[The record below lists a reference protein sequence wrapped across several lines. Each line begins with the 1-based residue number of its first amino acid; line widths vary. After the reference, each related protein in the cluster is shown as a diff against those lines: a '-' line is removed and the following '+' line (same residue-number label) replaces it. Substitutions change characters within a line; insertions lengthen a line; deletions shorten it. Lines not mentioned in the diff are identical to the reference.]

1 MNKIVIIG
9 NLTGTPELRVTQS
22 GVSVCQ
28 FTVAVNGRRKDD
40 GATFF
45 RVTAWR
51 ALGETCHKYL
61 DKGRE
66 VMVCGAVSASERTGR
81 DGRPRA
87 SLEVTAED
95 VEFLSAAGDAANH
108 AGDMQEAEHEQAS
121 TGNGFEAVETE
132 DLPF

>member
-9 NLTGTPELRVTQS
+9 NLTGAPELRVTQS

-28 FTVAVNGRRKDD
+28 FTVAVNGKRKDD

-61 DKGRE
+61 DRGRK
-66 VMVCGAVSASERTGR
+66 VMVCGAVSASAYTGR
-81 DGRPRA
+81 DGKPRA

-95 VEFLSAAGDAANH
+95 VEFLSAMGHD
-108 AGDMQEAEHEQAS
+108 EQAAQAEPAQHQG
-121 TGNGFEAVETE
+121 TEGGFTAVETE

>member
-1 MNKIVIIG
+1 MNKIIIIG
-9 NLTGTPELRVTQS
+9 NLTGAPELRVTQS

-28 FTVAVNGRRKDD
+28 FTVAVNSKRKDD

-61 DKGRE
+61 DRGRK
-66 VMVCGAVSASERTGR
+66 VMVCGAVSASAYTGR
-81 DGRPRA
+81 DGKPRA

-95 VEFLSAAGDAANH
+95 VEFLSSMGHDAQAA
-108 AGDMQEAEHEQAS
+108 QAEPAQHQGTE
-121 TGNGFEAVETE
+121 GGFTAVETE

>member
-28 FTVAVNGRRKDD
+28 FTVAVNGKRKDD

-61 DKGRE
+61 DRGRK
-66 VMVCGAVSASERTGR
+66 VMVCGAVSASAYTGR
-81 DGRPRA
+81 DGKPRA

-95 VEFLSAAGDAANH
+95 VEFLSSMGHDAQAA
-108 AGDMQEAEHEQAS
+108 QEEHTQQQGTE
-121 TGNGFEAVETE
+121 GGFMEVETE

>member
-1 MNKIVIIG
+1 MNKIIIIG
-9 NLTGTPELRVTQS
+9 NLTGAPELRVTQN

-28 FTVAVNGRRKDD
+28 FTVAVNGKRKDD

-61 DKGRE
+61 DKGRK
-66 VMVCGAVSASERTGR
+66 VMVCGAVSASAYTGR
-81 DGRPRA
+81 DGKPRA

-95 VEFLSAAGDAANH
+95 VEFLSSMGHDAQAA
-108 AGDMQEAEHEQAS
+108 QAEPTQQQGTE
-121 TGNGFEAVETE
+121 GGFTAVETE

>member
-9 NLTGTPELRVTQS
+9 NLTGAPELRVTQS
-22 GVSVCQ
+22 GVSVCE
-28 FTVAVNGRRKDD
+28 FTVAVNSRRKDD

-61 DKGRE
+61 DKGRK
-66 VMVCGAVSASERTGR
+66 VMVCGAVSASAYTGR
-81 DGRPRA
+81 DGKPRA

-95 VEFLSAAGDAANH
+95 VEFLSSASGDSQQQSAP
-108 AGDMQEAEHEQAS
+108 EA
-121 TGNGFEAVETE
+121 NGFTPIDAGN

>member
-22 GVSVCQ
+22 GVSVCE
-28 FTVAVNGRRKDD
+28 FTVAVNCRRKED

-45 RVTAWR
+45 RVTVWR

-61 DKGRE
+61 DKGRK
-66 VMVCGAVSASERTGR
+66 VMVCGAVSASAYTGR
-81 DGRPRA
+81 DGKPRA

-95 VEFLSAAGDAANH
+95 VEFLSAMGHDA
-108 AGDMQEAEHEQAS
+108 QSEQAE
-121 TGNGFEAVETE
+121 TAQQHDTEGGFTAVETE

>member
-61 DKGRE
+61 DRGRK
-66 VMVCGAVSASERTGR
+66 VMVCGAVSASAYTGR
-81 DGRPRA
+81 DGKPRA

-95 VEFLSAAGDAANH
+95 VEFLSSMGHDAQAA
-108 AGDMQEAEHEQAS
+108 QEETAQQQGTE
-121 TGNGFEAVETE
+121 GGFTAVETE

>member
-28 FTVAVNGRRKDD
+28 FTVAVNGKRKDD

-61 DKGRE
+61 DRGRK
-66 VMVCGAVSASERTGR
+66 VMVCGAVSASAYTGR
-81 DGRPRA
+81 DGKPRA

-95 VEFLSAAGDAANH
+95 VEFLSAMGHDAQA
-108 AGDMQEAEHEQAS
+108 EQAEPAQQHD
-121 TGNGFEAVETE
+121 TDGGFTAVETE

>member
-9 NLTGTPELRVTQS
+9 NLTGAPELRVTQS

-61 DKGRE
+61 DRGRK
-66 VMVCGAVSASERTGR
+66 VMVCGAVSASAYTGR
-81 DGRPRA
+81 DGKPRA
-87 SLEVTAED
+87 SIEVTAED
-95 VEFLSAAGDAANH
+95 VEFLSSASGDSQQQSAPE
-108 AGDMQEAEHEQAS
+108 D
-121 TGNGFEAVETE
+121 NGFTPIDAGN

>member
-1 MNKIVIIG
+1 MNKIIIIG

-61 DKGRE
+61 DRGRK
-66 VMVCGAVSASERTGR
+66 VMVCGTVSASAYTGR
-81 DGRPRA
+81 DGKPRA
-87 SLEVTAED
+87 SIEVTAED
-95 VEFLSAAGDAANH
+95 VEFLSAMVHDAQA
-108 AGDMQEAEHEQAS
+108 AQEEPAQQHDTE
-121 TGNGFEAVETE
+121 GGFTAVETE

>member
-9 NLTGTPELRVTQS
+9 NLTGSPELRVTQS

-40 GATFF
+40 VSTFF

-61 DKGRE
+61 DKGRK
-66 VMVCGAVSASERTGR
+66 VMVCGAVSASAYTGR
-81 DGRPRA
+81 DGKPRA

-95 VEFLSAAGDAANH
+95 VEFLSPASGESQQQSAPDA
-108 AGDMQEAEHEQAS
+108 
-121 TGNGFEAVETE
+121 NGFTPIDAGNE
-132 DLPF
+132 LPF

>member
-61 DKGRE
+61 DKGRK
-66 VMVCGAVSASERTGR
+66 VMVCGAVSASAYTGR
-81 DGRPRA
+81 DGKPRA

-95 VEFLSAAGDAANH
+95 VEFLSAMGHDAQA
-108 AGDMQEAEHEQAS
+108 AHEETAQQNE
-121 TGNGFEAVETE
+121 TEGGFTAVETE

>member
-1 MNKIVIIG
+1 MNKIIIIG
-9 NLTGTPELRVTQS
+9 NLTGTPELRMTQS

-61 DKGRE
+61 DRGRK
-66 VMVCGAVSASERTGR
+66 VMVCGAVSASAYTGR
-81 DGRPRA
+81 DGKPRA
-87 SLEVTAED
+87 SLEVTADD
-95 VEFLSAAGDAANH
+95 VEFLSSASGDSQQQSAP
-108 AGDMQEAEHEQAS
+108 EA
-121 TGNGFEAVETE
+121 NGFTPIDDGDE
-132 DLPF
+132 LPF

>member
-22 GVSVCQ
+22 GVSVCE
-28 FTVAVNGRRKDD
+28 FTVAVNSRRKDD

-61 DKGRE
+61 DKGRK
-66 VMVCGAVSASERTGR
+66 VMVCGAVSASAYTGR
-81 DGRPRA
+81 DGKPRA

-95 VEFLSAAGDAANH
+95 VEFLSSASGDSQQQSAPKA
-108 AGDMQEAEHEQAS
+108 
-121 TGNGFEAVETE
+121 NGFTPIDAVDEV
-132 DLPF
+132 PF

>member
-61 DKGRE
+61 DRGRK
-66 VMVCGAVSASERTGR
+66 VMVCGAVSASAYTGR
-81 DGRPRA
+81 DGKPRA

-95 VEFLSAAGDAANH
+95 VEFLSAMGHDAQA
-108 AGDMQEAEHEQAS
+108 AQAEPEQQHD
-121 TGNGFEAVETE
+121 TEGGFTAIEPDE

>member
-9 NLTGTPELRVTQS
+9 NLTGAPELRVTQN

-28 FTVAVNGRRKDD
+28 FTVAVNGRRKED

-45 RVTAWR
+45 RATAWR

-61 DKGRE
+61 DKGRK
-66 VMVCGAVSASERTGR
+66 VMVCGAVSASAYTGR
-81 DGRPRA
+81 DGKPRA

-95 VEFLSAAGDAANH
+95 VEFLSSMGHDAQAA
-108 AGDMQEAEHEQAS
+108 QAEPAQQQDTE
-121 TGNGFEAVETE
+121 GGFTAVETE

>member
-28 FTVAVNGRRKDD
+28 FTVAVNGKRKDD

-61 DKGRE
+61 DKGRK
-66 VMVCGAVSASERTGR
+66 VMVCGAVSASAYSGR
-81 DGRPRA
+81 DGKPRA

-95 VEFLSAAGDAANH
+95 VEFLSAMGHDAQAAQEEH
-108 AGDMQEAEHEQAS
+108 AQHQGTE
-121 TGNGFEAVETE
+121 GGFTAVETE

>member
-45 RVTAWR
+45 RVTVWR

-61 DKGRE
+61 DKGRK
-66 VMVCGAVSASERTGR
+66 VMVCGAVSASAYTGR
-81 DGRPRA
+81 DGKPRA
-87 SLEVTAED
+87 SLDVTAED
-95 VEFLSAAGDAANH
+95 VEFLSAASGDSQKQSAP
-108 AGDMQEAEHEQAS
+108 E
-121 TGNGFEAVETE
+121 TNGFTPIDAGNE
-132 DLPF
+132 LPF

>member
-9 NLTGTPELRVTQS
+9 NLTGAPELRVTQS

-28 FTVAVNGRRKDD
+28 FTVAVNGRRKED

-61 DKGRE
+61 DKGRK
-66 VMVCGAVSASERTGR
+66 VMVCGAVSASAYTGR
-81 DGRPRA
+81 DGKPRA
-87 SLEVTAED
+87 SIDVTAED
-95 VEFLSAAGDAANH
+95 VEFLSAASGDSQQQSAPDA
-108 AGDMQEAEHEQAS
+108 
-121 TGNGFEAVETE
+121 NGFTPIDAGN

>member
-9 NLTGTPELRVTQS
+9 NLTGAPELRVTQS

-61 DKGRE
+61 DRGRK
-66 VMVCGAVSASERTGR
+66 VMVCGAVSASAYTGR
-81 DGRPRA
+81 DGKPRA
-87 SLEVTAED
+87 SIEVTADD
-95 VEFLSAAGDAANH
+95 VEFLSSMGHDA
-108 AGDMQEAEHEQAS
+108 QEAKAEPAQQHNTE
-121 TGNGFEAVETE
+121 GGFTAVEME

>member
-9 NLTGTPELRVTQS
+9 NLTGAPELRVTQS
-22 GVSVCQ
+22 GVSVCE

-45 RVTAWR
+45 RVTVWR

-61 DKGRE
+61 DKGRK
-66 VMVCGAVSASERTGR
+66 VMVCGAVSASAYTGM
-81 DGRPRA
+81 DGKPRA

-95 VEFLSAAGDAANH
+95 VEFLSAASGDSQQQSAPETNDFTPID
-108 AGDMQEAEHEQAS
+108 AGNE
-121 TGNGFEAVETE
+121 
-132 DLPF
+132 LPF

>member
-9 NLTGTPELRVTQS
+9 NLTGSPELRVTQS

-28 FTVAVNGRRKDD
+28 FTVAVNGKRKDD

-61 DKGRE
+61 DKGRK
-66 VMVCGAVSASERTGR
+66 VMVCGAVSASAYTGR
-81 DGRPRA
+81 DGKPRA

-95 VEFLSAAGDAANH
+95 VEFLSAMGNDAQA
-108 AGDMQEAEHEQAS
+108 AQEEHTQQQGTE
-121 TGNGFEAVETE
+121 GGFTAVETE

>member
-9 NLTGTPELRVTQS
+9 NLTGSPELRVTQN

-28 FTVAVNGRRKDD
+28 FTVAVNGRRKED

-45 RVTAWR
+45 RATAWR

-61 DKGRE
+61 DKGRK
-66 VMVCGAVSASERTGR
+66 VMVCGAVSASAYTGR
-81 DGRPRA
+81 DGKPRA
-87 SLEVTAED
+87 SLEVTADD
-95 VEFLSAAGDAANH
+95 VEFLSSASGDSQQQSAP
-108 AGDMQEAEHEQAS
+108 EA
-121 TGNGFEAVETE
+121 NGFTPIDAGN

>member
-9 NLTGTPELRVTQS
+9 NLTGAPELRVTQS

-28 FTVAVNGRRKDD
+28 FNVAVNGKRKDD
-40 GATFF
+40 VATFF

-61 DKGRE
+61 DKGRK
-66 VMVCGAVSASERTGR
+66 VMVCGAVSASAYTGR
-81 DGRPRA
+81 DGKPRA

-95 VEFLSAAGDAANH
+95 VEFLSAMGHDAQA
-108 AGDMQEAEHEQAS
+108 AQEEPAQQRETE
-121 TGNGFEAVETE
+121 GGFTAVETE

>member
-1 MNKIVIIG
+1 MNKIIIIG

-51 ALGETCHKYL
+51 ALGETCHKYR
-61 DKGRE
+61 DRGRK
-66 VMVCGAVSASERTGR
+66 VMVCGTVSASAYTGR
-81 DGRPRA
+81 DGKPRA

-95 VEFLSAAGDAANH
+95 VEFLSAMGHDAQA
-108 AGDMQEAEHEQAS
+108 AQAEPAQHQGTE
-121 TGNGFEAVETE
+121 GGFTTVETE

>member
-1 MNKIVIIG
+1 MNNIVIIG

-28 FTVAVNGRRKDD
+28 FTVAVNGKRKDD

-61 DKGRE
+61 YKGRK
-66 VMVCGAVSASERTGR
+66 VMVCGAVSASAYTGR
-81 DGRPRA
+81 DGKPRS

-95 VEFLSAAGDAANH
+95 VEFLSPASGDS
-108 AGDMQEAEHEQAS
+108 QQQSEPEA
-121 TGNGFEAVETE
+121 NGFTPIDAVDEV
-132 DLPF
+132 PF

>member
-22 GVSVCQ
+22 GLSVCQ
-28 FTVAVNGRRKDD
+28 FTVAVNGKRKDD

-61 DKGRE
+61 DKGRK
-66 VMVCGAVSASERTGR
+66 VMVCGAVSASAYTGR
-81 DGRPRA
+81 DGKPRA
-87 SLEVTAED
+87 SIEVTADD
-95 VEFLSAAGDAANH
+95 VEFLSSASGDSQQQSVP
-108 AGDMQEAEHEQAS
+108 D
-121 TGNGFEAVETE
+121 TNGFTPIDAGN

>member
-9 NLTGTPELRVTQS
+9 NLTGATELRVTQS

-61 DKGRE
+61 DRGRK
-66 VMVCGAVSASERTGR
+66 VMVCGAVSASAYTGR
-81 DGRPRA
+81 DGKPRA

-95 VEFLSAAGDAANH
+95 VEFLSAMGHDAQA
-108 AGDMQEAEHEQAS
+108 EQAEPVQQQG
-121 TGNGFEAVETE
+121 TEGGFTAVETE

>member
-51 ALGETCHKYL
+51 ALGENCHKYL
-61 DKGRE
+61 DRGRK
-66 VMVCGAVSASERTGR
+66 VMVCGAVSASAYTGR
-81 DGRPRA
+81 DGKPRA

-95 VEFLSAAGDAANH
+95 VEFLSAMGHDA
-108 AGDMQEAEHEQAS
+108 QAPQ
-121 TGNGFEAVETE
+121 TEPAQQHDTEGGFTAVETE

>member
-22 GVSVCQ
+22 GLSVCQ
-28 FTVAVNGRRKDD
+28 FTVAVNSKRKDD

-61 DKGRE
+61 DKGRK
-66 VMVCGAVSASERTGR
+66 VMVCGAVSASAYTGR
-81 DGRPRA
+81 DGKPRA

-95 VEFLSAAGDAANH
+95 VEFLSAMGHDAQA
-108 AGDMQEAEHEQAS
+108 AQEETAQQQGTE
-121 TGNGFEAVETE
+121 GGFTAVETE

>member
-1 MNKIVIIG
+1 MNKIIIIG

-22 GVSVCQ
+22 GVSVCE
-28 FTVAVNGRRKDD
+28 FTVAVNGRRKED

-45 RVTAWR
+45 RVTVWR

-61 DKGRE
+61 DKGRK
-66 VMVCGAVSASERTGR
+66 VMVCGAVSASAYNGR
-81 DGRPRA
+81 DGKPHA

-95 VEFLSAAGDAANH
+95 VEFLSAAGDAVNH
-108 AGDMQEAEHEQAS
+108 AGAVQETAQDQTS
-121 TGNGFEAVETE
+121 GGNGFEAVETE

>member
-9 NLTGTPELRVTQS
+9 NLTGAPELRVTQS

-28 FTVAVNGRRKDD
+28 FTVAVNGKRKDD

-61 DKGRE
+61 DKGRK
-66 VMVCGAVSASERTGR
+66 VMVCGAVSASAYTGR
-81 DGRPRA
+81 DGKPRA

-95 VEFLSAAGDAANH
+95 VEFLSSMGHDA
-108 AGDMQEAEHEQAS
+108 QSEQAE
-121 TGNGFEAVETE
+121 TAQQHDTEGGFTAVETE